1 MRDALYDGRRFR
13 TLNVIG
19 IMSAVFVK
27 FADSSKKVLSL
38 YLGAPRFICVSG
50 LRCDR

>member
-27 FADSSKKVLSL
+27 FADSSKKSIESVFGSPTIHL
-38 YLGAPRFICVSG
+38 CVRIT
-50 LRCDR
+50 L